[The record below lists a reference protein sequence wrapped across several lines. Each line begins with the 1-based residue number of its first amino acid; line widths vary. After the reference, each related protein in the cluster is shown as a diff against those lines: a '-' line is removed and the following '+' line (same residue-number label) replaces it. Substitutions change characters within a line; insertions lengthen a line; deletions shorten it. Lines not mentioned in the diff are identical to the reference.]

1 MARCTFIENERRC
14 VKEQHGI
21 ERQHLL
27 ATIWTLDDLIGLST
41 NEAEE
46 ATA

>member
-1 MARCTFIENERRC
+1 MERCTYVENDRRC
-14 VKEQHGI
+14 VKTAHGE

-27 ATIWTLDDLIGLST
+27 ATIWTLDDLLGLPT
-41 NEAEE
+41 TAEE

>member
-1 MARCTFIENERRC
+1 MTRCTFVENERRC
-14 VKEQHGI
+14 VKDAHGE

-27 ATIWTLDDLIGLST
+27 ATIWTLDDLIGLSD
-41 NEAEE
+41 EAEE

>member
-1 MARCTFIENERRC
+1 MTRCAYVENERRC
-14 VKEQHGI
+14 VKMTHDE

-27 ATIWTLDDLIGLST
+27 ATIRNLDDLIGLST
-41 NEAEE
+41 KAEE

>member
-1 MARCTFIENERRC
+1 MTRCTYVENERRC
-14 VKEQHGI
+14 VKDTHGE

-27 ATIWTLDDLIGLST
+27 ATIWTLDDLIGLPT
-41 NEAEE
+41 TAEE